1 MSYTAKIV
9 RLNAD
14 ADQSLLGVQLGRL
27 CIYRQVPVADVAEA
41 LNVTKAAVYRWFSGK
56 RDVSK
61 HLRERVLAYYRST
74 LPRREPHPASFPGAC
89 RTWATPVPPWLS

>member
-74 LPRREPHPASFPGAC
+74 LPPA
-89 RTWATPVPPWLS
+89 